1 MNNGFNGLLSW
12 LIWAVVSVSGLLLA
26 LYVFAFL
33 LPFVLILIG
42 VLFLFNLG
50 RYWYF
55 KYKLMQAADDILGNV
70 RYKRASAHKPQREII
85 DVDYEVVDNGK

>member
-12 LIWAVVSVSGLLLA
+12 LVWAVVSVSGLWLA

-33 LPFVLILIG
+33 LPFVLVLIG

-55 KYKLMQAADDILGNV
+55 KYKIMQAADDILGNV
-70 RYKRASAHKPQREII
+70 HSKRTTKPKSQSEII